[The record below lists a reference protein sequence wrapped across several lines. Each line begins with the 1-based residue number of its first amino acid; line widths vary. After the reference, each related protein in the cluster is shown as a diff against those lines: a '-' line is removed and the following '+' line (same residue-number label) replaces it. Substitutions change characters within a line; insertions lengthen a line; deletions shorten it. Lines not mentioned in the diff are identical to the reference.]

1 MSAAF
6 EEELDSKEFDLRLL
20 VRLLGYLRPY
30 LGWVLLTFVLIF
42 AGSAS
47 RQAGPYL
54 TKIAVDDHIVPADPE
69 GLGSLVVLFG
79 LLLVAQFVIGYA
91 QNWATSMVGQ
101 WAMRDVRQSLFA
113 HLQRL
118 PLRFFDRTP
127 VGRDRKST
135 RLNSSHW

>member
-54 TKIAVDDHIVPADPE
+54 PKIAVDDH
-69 GLGSLVVLFG
+69 G
-79 LLLVAQFVIGYA
+79 VAKQAV
-91 QNWATSMVGQ
+91 
-101 WAMRDVRQSLFA
+101 
-113 HLQRL
+113 
-118 PLRFFDRTP
+118 
-127 VGRDRKST
+127 
-135 RLNSSHW
+135 